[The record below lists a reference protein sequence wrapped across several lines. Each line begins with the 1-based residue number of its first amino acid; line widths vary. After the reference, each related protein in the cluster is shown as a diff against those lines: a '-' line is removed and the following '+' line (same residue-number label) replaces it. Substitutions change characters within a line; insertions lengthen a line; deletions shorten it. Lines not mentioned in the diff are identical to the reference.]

1 MGPPYLRRQSKR
13 ATKKHGV
20 TLTEG
25 RTPHSQPAWKMLCL
39 SVEMRIV
46 LVGSSKVQAG
56 FGTAPRRSC
65 GRKGTSAPLE
75 GSGRAV
81 AAFTRDAR

>member
-13 ATKKHGV
+13 ATKTHGV

-56 FGTAPRRSC
+56 F
-65 GRKGTSAPLE
+65 
-75 GSGRAV
+75 
-81 AAFTRDAR
+81 